1 MKKLLAGIARMN
13 LGIRLTLL
21 VGAII
26 LLVMGPFIYLSI
38 KAHER
43 QLIHGLKQE
52 VNRFSEAIKGS
63 LWHSMLVVGEDDEF
77 QLLPLTTAP
86 EEQEGLK
93 ALRIYDGDGRIVF
106 SNDRRE
112 IGRVVD
118 QQAPACIACH
128 TSKKPRKRL
137 EDHQQIAILK
147 TERDHRFL
155 SVVNPIY
162 NEPGCYQATC
172 HAHPEDKKVLGIL
185 SLEMSLAD
193 VDALIAKNRRN
204 SALFAAVTLLLVSVF
219 IGLFIQR
226 FVHRPVRQ
234 LVEQTNYIA
243 EGDLD
248 ETVPI
253 NTRDEIGY
261 LARSFN
267 KMTVKLR
274 EARQQAQER
283 ERALEQKVVE
293 LRQIQDHLVRSE
305 KLASLGKMA
314 AGVAHEINNPL
325 ASLLTYCYYLLR
337 KLGNEKSIKE
347 RLEVMIKE
355 TTRCSTI
362 VRNLLDFA
370 GEVPPETKPVNVNDI
385 LNQTLFLL
393 ESQVLFYNIEIRK
406 NFDCS
411 LPPVMIDSGQIQQV
425 FINIILNAAE
435 ACGDEGILEITTRS
449 KKNHIEVEF
458 QDNGCGIPKENL
470 GKIFDP
476 FYSKRDRGEGTGLG
490 LAVSYGIVE
499 RHRGSIEVESK
510 SGKGSIF
517 TVKFPL
523 SELQQA

>member
-1 MKKLLAGIARMN
+1 MKRLLAGIFRRN

-43 QLIHGLKQE
+43 QLIHGLTQE
-52 VNRFSEAIKGS
+52 ANRFSEAIKGS

-77 QLLPLTTAP
+77 QLPLLIVAS

-93 ALRIYDGDGRIVF
+93 GFRIYDGDGRVMF

-118 QQAPACIACH
+118 RQAPACIACH
-128 TSKKPRKRL
+128 ASKKPRKRL
-137 EDHQQIAILK
+137 EAHQQTVILK
-147 TERDHRFL
+147 TEEYRFI
-155 SVVNPIY
+155 SIVNPIY

-185 SLEMSLAD
+185 SFEMSLAD

-204 SALFAAVTLLLVSVF
+204 SILFAAATLLLVSVF

-234 LVEQTNYIA
+234 LVDQTKYIA

-248 ETVPI
+248 EAVPI
-253 NTRDEIGY
+253 NTKDEIGY

-267 KMTVKLR
+267 KMTVKLK

-293 LRQIQDHLVRSE
+293 LRQIQDHLIRSE

-337 KLGNEKSIKE
+337 KIGNEKSVKE

-370 GEVPPETKPVNVNDI
+370 GEVPPEMKPVNVNDI
-385 LNQTLFLL
+385 LSQTLFLL

-406 NFDCS
+406 NFDRS

-425 FINIILNAAE
+425 LINIILNAAE
-435 ACGDEGILEITTRS
+435 ACGDEGILEITTRT

-490 LAVSYGIVE
+490 LAVSYGILE
-499 RHRGSIEVESK
+499 RHRGSIEVESEV
-510 SGKGSIF
+510 GKGSTF
-517 TVKFPL
+517 TVKLPL
-523 SELQQA
+523 SEL

>member
-1 MKKLLAGIARMN
+1 MKRFLAGIVRRN
-13 LGIRLTLL
+13 LGIRLTLS

-38 KAHER
+38 KAYER
-43 QLIHGLKQE
+43 QLIHGLKKE
-52 VNRFSEAIKGS
+52 ANRFSEAIIKGS
-63 LWHSMLVVGEDDEF
+63 LWHYMLVVGEDDEF
-77 QLLPLTTAP
+77 QLLPLTALP
-86 EEQEGLK
+86 EDQEELK
-93 ALRIYDGDGRIVF
+93 GLRIYDGDGKIVF

-112 IGRVVD
+112 IGRVID
-118 QQAPACIACH
+118 RQAPACIVCH
-128 TSKKPRKRL
+128 ALKKPRKRL
-137 EDHQQIAILK
+137 EAHQQTTILK
-147 TERDHRFL
+147 AEEKYRFL

-185 SLEMSLAD
+185 SFEMSLAD

-204 SALFAAVTLLLVSVF
+204 SALFAALTLLLVSCF

-234 LVEQTNYIA
+234 LVDQTKYIA

-248 ETVPI
+248 EAVPI
-253 NTRDEIGY
+253 TTRDEIGY

-267 KMTVKLR
+267 KMTVKLK

-283 ERALEQKVVE
+283 EKDLEQKVVE
-293 LRQIQDHLVRSE
+293 LRQTQDHLIRSE

-337 KLGNEKSIKE
+337 KLGNEKSVRE

-355 TTRCSTI
+355 TTRCSMI

-370 GEVPPETKPVNVNDI
+370 GEAQPEMKPVNVNNI

-393 ESQVLFYNIEIRK
+393 ESQVLFYNIEVRK

-411 LPPVMIDSGQIQQV
+411 LPPVMLDSGQIQQV
-425 FINIILNAAE
+425 FINLILNAAE
-435 ACGDEGILEITTRS
+435 ACRDEGILSITTRT
-449 KKNHIEVEF
+449 KNDFVEVEF
-458 QDNGCGIPKENL
+458 QDNGCGIPKEDL

-476 FYSKRDRGEGTGLG
+476 FYSKKDQREGTGLG

-499 RHRGSIEVESK
+499 RHRANIVVESQV
-510 SGKGSIF
+510 GKGSTF
-517 TVKFPL
+517 TIKLPL
-523 SELQQA
+523 SEP